1 MTREEAGAAV
11 QRALLSCIGPGAAE
25 EIARAQVR
33 LAWEEVVDEVGLS
46 RAGMRSRVV
55 GVANG
60 IGQVEA
66 SEPILA
72 NELRLRAEALTW
84 AVNQRM
90 VGRPGATMVLR
101 GLAVSVHRFE

>member
-1 MTREEAGAAV
+1 MPREEAGAAIE
-11 QRALLSCIGPGAAE
+11 RTLLESLGADGAE
-25 EIARAQVR
+25 GIARAQVR
-33 LAWEEVVDEVGLS
+33 IAWEEVTAEVGLS
-46 RAGMRSRVV
+46 RAGMSSQIV

-84 AVNQRM
+84 AVNRRM
-90 VGRPGATMVLR
+90 VGRPGATIVLR
-101 GLAVSVHRFE
+101 GLAVSVHRRD